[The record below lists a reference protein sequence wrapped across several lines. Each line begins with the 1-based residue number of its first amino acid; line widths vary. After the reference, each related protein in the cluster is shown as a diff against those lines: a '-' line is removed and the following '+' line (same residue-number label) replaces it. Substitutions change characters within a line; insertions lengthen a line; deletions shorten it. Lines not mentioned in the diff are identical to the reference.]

1 MFLTSPESCIDSD
14 ICFFR
19 QSLTVYIILLTNV
32 FITLSSYLNTQ
43 FIRKQKFSDADINYG
58 GFGIELSEQMLEIGE
73 VSHTLSKCY

>member
-1 MFLTSPESCIDSD
+1 MYDSN
-14 ICFFR
+14 ICFFF